1 MKIRRYMGSNTQEA
15 ILKVKMDLGNEA
27 VILNTRKVRK
37 RGLLSFFAKPMV
49 EVLAAI
55 DDDISTKKETV
66 KKVETNKQKESST
79 QKEINFKTNSE
90 QKEEKIDVLENK
102 VNNMETM
109 LKKIYEQFQNNTGSA
124 PASTSTSAPVSAPP
138 RQEKTE
144 RPYSKVLMQFYNNL
158 IKNEVEEEIA
168 KKLIDTVSKKI
179 GDTTS
184 INDAASML
192 YSLISGI
199 LGKPETIGL
208 KEDKKPTVIIFV
220 GPTGVGKTT
229 TLAKIAAN
237 YSLNLRKNVGLITAD
252 TYRIAAVEQL
262 KTYAEILGLPVNVIY
277 APNEIKDAISLY
289 ADKDVVL
296 IDTAGRSYRN
306 KSQFDELKALIAAS
320 EADEVY
326 LVMSSTTSV
335 RNCNDILQ
343 NYSFL
348 KDYKLIFTKL
358 DESQVNGII
367 LNTKF
372 RTGKNLSFVTTGQ
385 CVPDDIEVLNI
396 DKMTKNLLGSIS

>member
-1 MKIRRYMGSNTQEA
+1 MGNNTQEA

-27 VILNTRKVRK
+27 VILNTRKVRR
-37 RGLLSFFAKPMV
+37 RGLLSIFDKPMV

-55 DDDISTKKETV
+55 DDDVAIKKENA
-66 KKVETNKQKESST
+66 KNVEINKQKELST
-79 QKEINFKTNSE
+79 QKQINFKTNSE
-90 QKEEKIDVLENK
+90 EKEEKIDALENK

-109 LKKIYEQFQNNTGSA
+109 LKKIYEQFGSNTQT
-124 PASTSTSAPVSAPP
+124 TSVPLKQLKVEM
-138 RQEKTE
+138 EK
-144 RPYSKVLMQFYNNL
+144 PYSKVLMRFYDNL
-158 IKNEVEEEIA
+158 LKNEVEEEIA
-168 KKLIDTVSKKI
+168 KKLIDTVSRKI

-184 INDAASML
+184 INDAASVL
-192 YSLISGI
+192 YNLISGI
-199 LGKPETIGL
+199 LGKPETISL
-208 KEDKKPTVIIFV
+208 KEDKKPTVILFI

-252 TYRIAAVEQL
+252 TYRIAAVDQL
-262 KTYAEILGLPVNVIY
+262 KTYAEILGLPVNIIY

-289 ADKDVVL
+289 SDKDVVL

-306 KSQFDELKALIAAS
+306 KSQFDELKSLVAAS

-335 RNCNDILQ
+335 KNCNDILQ

-385 CVPDDIEVLNI
+385 CVPDDIELLNI

>member
-27 VILNTRKVRK
+27 VILNTRKVRR
-37 RGLLSFFAKPMV
+37 RGLLNVFAKPMV

-55 DDDISTKKETV
+55 DDDIGTKKEIV
-66 KKVETNKQKESST
+66 KKVETNKQKENST
-79 QKEINFKTNSE
+79 KNEANFKTNIE
-90 QKEEKIDVLENK
+90 QKEGKIDFLENK

-109 LKKIYEQFQNNTGSA
+109 LKKIYEQFQNNVGVE
-124 PASTSTSAPVSAPP
+124 ASVPVNK
-138 RQEKTE
+138 EKAE
-144 RPYSKVLMQFYNNL
+144 KLEKPYSKVLMQFYNNL

-168 KKLIDTVSKKI
+168 KKLIETASKKI

-192 YSLISGI
+192 YNLISGI

-289 ADKDVVL
+289 SDKDVIL

-306 KSQFDELKALIAAS
+306 KAQFDELKSLIAAS

-326 LVMSSTTSV
+326 LVMSSAISM
-335 RNCNDILQ
+335 RNCNDILH

-358 DESQVNGII
+358 DECQVNGII

-385 CVPDDIEVLNI
+385 CVPDDIELINI

>member
-37 RGLLSFFAKPMV
+37 RGLLNVFAKPMV

-55 DDDISTKKETV
+55 DDDIGTKKENV
-66 KKVETNKQKESST
+66 KNVETNKQKENST
-79 QKEINFKTNSE
+79 KNEANFKTNLE
-90 QKEEKIDVLENK
+90 QKEEKIDFLENK

-109 LKKIYEQFQNNTGSA
+109 LKKIYEQFQNNAGA
-124 PASTSTSAPVSAPP
+124 AASVPVNKE
-138 RQEKTE
+138 RTEKPE
-144 RPYSKVLMQFYNNL
+144 KLEKPYSKVLMQFYNNL

-277 APNEIKDAISLY
+277 APNELKDAISLY
-289 ADKDVVL
+289 SDKDVVL

-306 KSQFDELKALIAAS
+306 KSQFDELKSLIAAS

-335 RNCNDILQ
+335 RNCNDILH

>member
-1 MKIRRYMGSNTQEA
+1 MKIRRYMGNNTQEA
-15 ILKVKMDLGNEA
+15 MLKVKMDLGNEA

-37 RGLLSFFAKPMV
+37 KGIMNMFAKPLV

-55 DDDISTKKETV
+55 DDDISTKKEVT
-66 KKVETNKQKESST
+66 KNVEKNKPKEFST
-79 QKEINFKTNSE
+79 KNYGNFKTNLE
-90 QKEEKIDVLENK
+90 EKEEKIVFLENK
-102 VNNMETM
+102 VNNMESM
-109 LKKIYEQFQNNTGSA
+109 IKKIYDQFQNNAESLSK
-124 PASTSTSAPVSAPP
+124 PMHVSIE
-138 RQEKTE
+138 REEK
-144 RPYSKVLMQFYNNL
+144 PYSKILMQFYNNL
-158 IKNEVEEEIA
+158 IKNEVEVEIA

-179 GDTTS
+179 GDTAS
-184 INDAASML
+184 INDVASL
-192 YSLISGI
+192 LHNLISGI
-199 LGKPETIGL
+199 LGKPETISL

-262 KTYAEILGLPVNVIY
+262 KTYAEILGLPINVIY
-277 APNEIKDAISLY
+277 SPNEIKDAISLY
-289 ADKDVVL
+289 SDKDVVL
-296 IDTAGRSYRN
+296 IDTAGRSCRN
-306 KSQFDELKALIAAS
+306 KPQFDELKSLIAAS

-326 LVMSSTTSV
+326 LVLSSTTSIH
-335 RNCNDILQ
+335 NCNDILQ
-343 NYSFL
+343 SYSFL

-396 DKMTKNLLGSIS
+396 DKMAKNLLGSIS

>member
-1 MKIRRYMGSNTQEA
+1 MKIRRYMGNNTQEA
-15 ILKVKMDLGNEA
+15 MLKVKMDLGNEA

-37 RGLLSFFAKPMV
+37 KGLMNMFAKPLV

-55 DDDISTKKETV
+55 DDDIGNKKEAANNVEKNKPKEFSTK
-66 KKVETNKQKESST
+66 NYG
-79 QKEINFKTNSE
+79 NFKTNLE
-90 QKEEKIDVLENK
+90 QKEEKIVFLENK
-102 VNNMETM
+102 VNNMESM
-109 LKKIYEQFQNNTGSA
+109 IKKIYDQFQNNSGSV
-124 PASTSTSAPVSAPP
+124 PMSIPVGME
-138 RQEKTE
+138 REEK
-144 RPYSKVLMQFYNNL
+144 PYSKVLMQFYNNL
-158 IKNEVEEEIA
+158 IKNEVEEDIA

-179 GDTTS
+179 GDTAS
-184 INDAASML
+184 INDAASL
-192 YSLISGI
+192 LHNLISGI
-199 LGKPETIGL
+199 LGKPETISL

-262 KTYAEILGLPVNVIY
+262 KTYAEILGLPINVIY
-277 APNEIKDAISLY
+277 SPNEIKDAISLY
-289 ADKDVVL
+289 SDKDVVL
-296 IDTAGRSYRN
+296 IDTAGRSCRN
-306 KSQFDELKALIAAS
+306 KPQFDELKSLIAAS
-320 EADEVY
+320 EPDEVY
-326 LVMSSTTSV
+326 LVMSSTTSIH
-335 RNCNDILQ
+335 NCNDILQ

-396 DKMTKNLLGSIS
+396 DKMAKNLLGSIS

>member
-37 RGLLSFFAKPMV
+37 KGLMNVFAKPLV

-55 DDDISTKKETV
+55 DDDIGTKKGV
-66 KKVETNKQKESST
+66 AKNVEINKQKEFST
-79 QKEINFKTNSE
+79 KNYANFETNLE
-90 QKEEKIDVLENK
+90 QKEGKIDFLENK
-102 VNNMETM
+102 VNNMESM
-109 LKKIYEQFQNNTGSA
+109 LKKIYDQFQNNTGSV
-124 PASTSTSAPVSAPP
+124 SMPVIKA
-138 RQEKTE
+138 REEK
-144 RPYSKVLMQFYNNL
+144 PYSKVLMQFYNNL

-179 GDTTS
+179 GDTAS
-184 INDAASML
+184 INDAASLL
-192 YSLISGI
+192 YNLISGI
-199 LGKPETIGL
+199 LGKPESIGL
-208 KEDKKPTVIIFV
+208 KENKKPTVILLV

-237 YSLNLRKNVGLITAD
+237 FSLNLRKNVGLITAD

-277 APNEIKDAISLY
+277 SPNEIKDAISLY
-289 ADKDVVL
+289 SDKDVVL
-296 IDTAGRSYRN
+296 IDTAGRSCRN
-306 KSQFDELKALIAAS
+306 KSQFDELKSLIAAS
-320 EADEVY
+320 EADEIY
-326 LVMSSTTSV
+326 LVMSSTTSIH
-335 RNCNDILQ
+335 NCNDILQ
-343 NYSFL
+343 SYSFL

-358 DESQVNGII
+358 DESQANGII
-367 LNTKF
+367 LNAKF
-372 RTGKNLSFVTTGQ
+372 RTSKNLSFVTTGQ

-396 DKMTKNLLGSIS
+396 DKVTKNLLGSIS

>member
-1 MKIRRYMGSNTQEA
+1 MGNNTQEA

-27 VILNTRKVRK
+27 VILNTRKVRR
-37 RGLLSFFAKPMV
+37 RGLLSIFDKPMV

-55 DDDISTKKETV
+55 DDDVATKKESA
-66 KKVETNKQKESST
+66 KNVEINKQKELST
-79 QKEINFKTNSE
+79 QKQINFKTNSE

-109 LKKIYEQFQNNTGSA
+109 LKKIYEQFGNNTQT
-124 PASTSTSAPVSAPP
+124 ASVPLKQLKVE
-138 RQEKTE
+138 REK
-144 RPYSKVLMQFYNNL
+144 PYSKVLMRFYDNL
-158 IKNEVEEEIA
+158 LKNEVEEEIA

-184 INDAASML
+184 INDAASVL
-192 YSLISGI
+192 YNLISGI
-199 LGKPETIGL
+199 LGKPETISL
-208 KEDKKPTVIIFV
+208 KEDKKPTVILFI

-252 TYRIAAVEQL
+252 TYRIAAVDQL
-262 KTYAEILGLPVNVIY
+262 KTYAEILGLPVNIIY

-289 ADKDVVL
+289 SDKDVVL

-306 KSQFDELKALIAAS
+306 KSQFDELKSLVAAS

-335 RNCNDILQ
+335 KNCNDILQ

-385 CVPDDIEVLNI
+385 CVPDDIELLNI